1 MFNKKILLRTLSV
14 FLCLLCLVACSTNSG
29 QISQGE
35 KENNQSN
42 TSSSDDKAV
51 EKEIEDKIKSMG
63 GQFFFLNSILT
74 LDIYDTGLDNAKINQ
89 EVEDRVR
96 ELENKMSTKI
106 ATSEVSKINDNAG
119 IDKVK
124 VSDDTY
130 TVIKEALKYGKIS
143 KGKFDITV
151 GNLVDLWGIGTEN
164 EKVPSEEEIQKALAT
179 VDYNKVEIDD
189 NNKTVFL
196 KDKGMK
202 IDLGAIAKGY
212 VADEIVKILEKDGVK
227 SAIINLGGNVYV
239 YGNKG
244 GKNFKIGIR
253 NPLSPDPNDYLG
265 IYQSQNESVVT
276 SGVYERFFVKD
287 GTRYHHILST
297 SDGYPIDNNL
307 ISTSIITKSSMD
319 ADALS
324 TTTFALG
331 LEEGLKLIENT
342 KNTEAMFITADK
354 KIYMTSGLKEKFEL
368 KNSDFTIEKR
378 E

>member
-14 FLCLLCLVACSTNSG
+14 FLCLLCLVACSKNGG
-29 QISQGE
+29 QIYQEE

-164 EKVPSEEEIQKALAT
+164 EKVPSKEEIQKALAT

-212 VADEIVKILEKDGVK
+212 VADDIVKILEKDGVR

-276 SGVYERFFVKD
+276 SGVYERFFEKD
-287 GTRYHHILST
+287 GKRYHHILST

-368 KNSDFTIEKR
+368 KNSDFTIEK
-378 E
+378 